1 MGATPP
7 APRNSLS
14 INELRRLL
22 RGWSIPPVEDDLRAS
37 GQHVPAEDRH
47 TLLARVAVTDDAVR
61 PLEATAVAH
70 LTGEFRRAGNRHRD
84 LLATLPVAP
93 ARRRIL
99 LVGGARHFE

>member
-1 MGATPP
+1 MAMDDGAIC
-7 APRNSLS
+7 A
-14 INELRRLL
+14 
-22 RGWSIPPVEDDLRAS
+22 
-37 GQHVPAEDRH
+37 
-47 TLLARVAVTDDAVR
+47 LAK
-61 PLEATAVAH
+61 ATAVAH

>member
-1 MGATPP
+1 
-7 APRNSLS
+7 
-14 INELRRLL
+14 
-22 RGWSIPPVEDDLRAS
+22 
-37 GQHVPAEDRH
+37 
-47 TLLARVAVTDDAVR
+47 VAVADNAVSA
-61 PLEATAVAH
+61 LEATAVAH